1 MRTEQS
7 ALAVATG
14 SEVWAPRSQGAARH
28 EGRPVH
34 QPPGLG
40 PALQAGGG
48 QEGSRDEE
56 EDVGGQSSAADLS
69 RGPVF
74 LSPSPRI
81 HPAVGCPTPCV
92 HQDQYYKKYYKRSK
106 STSIVST
113 QCNHRFKITQNI
125 SNTDVSKPFHFEA
138 KMASSLFD
146 I

>member
-1 MRTEQS
+1 MLNILTIS
-7 ALAVATG
+7 SHKFTL
-14 SEVWAPRSQGAARH
+14 AARH

-56 EDVGGQSSAADLS
+56 EDVGGQSSAADPS

-81 HPAVGCPTPCV
+81 HPAVSCPTPCV
-92 HQDQYYKKYYKRSK
+92 HQDQYYKKLQAKQ
-106 STSIVST
+106 I
-113 QCNHRFKITQNI
+113 NI
-125 SNTDVSKPFHFEA
+125 NRVNS
-138 KMASSLFD
+138 MQSSL
-146 I
+146 

>member
-1 MRTEQS
+1 MLNILTIS
-7 ALAVATG
+7 SHKFTL
-14 SEVWAPRSQGAARH
+14 AARH

-74 LSPSPRI
+74 LSPSSRI

-92 HQDQYYKKYYKRSK
+92 HQDQYYKLQAKQ
-106 STSIVST
+106 I
-113 QCNHRFKITQNI
+113 NI
-125 SNTDVSKPFHFEA
+125 NRVNS
-138 KMASSLFD
+138 MQSSL
-146 I
+146 

>member
-1 MRTEQS
+1 MTICS
-7 ALAVATG
+7 HKFTL
-14 SEVWAPRSQGAARH
+14 AARH

-56 EDVGGQSSAADLS
+56 EDVGGQSSAADPS

-74 LSPSPRI
+74 LSPSSRI
-81 HPAVGCPTPCV
+81 HPAVAAQHLVYT
-92 HQDQYYKKYYKRSK
+92 KTSITNYKRSK

-113 QCNHRFKITQNI
+113 QCNHRFKITKNI
-125 SNTDVSKPFHFEA
+125 SNTDVSKHFHFEA